1 MVYKIVISDNLF
13 MLRRSFINNCAVEI
27 YSSIN
32 IQMCYI
38 FYVLNPAIIS
48 WKNNKVLSYIRRK
61 TYV

>member
-1 MVYKIVISDNLF
+1 MVYKIVISDNLL

-48 WKNNKVLSYIRRK
+48 
-61 TYV
+61 